1 MSCISFDVVLV
12 TETVCHCAMSYI
24 SLMLCLLQRQYAIVP
39 CLAFHLML
47 CLLQRQYAI
56 VPCTDT
62 CVSFDVVLVTD
73 TMCGV
78 LVSL

>member
-1 MSCISFDVVLV
+1 M
-12 TETVCHCAMSYI
+12 
-24 SLMLCLLQRQYAIVP
+24 P

-47 CLLQRQYAI
+47 CLLQRQCAI
-56 VPCTDT
+56 SCISFDAVLVTETVCQCAMS
-62 CVSFDVVLVTD
+62 CVSFDAVIVTD